1 MLAKTDMHLPLVVSH
16 IDRDDDNDNSSDN
29 IKEIN
34 DFKITQPQHR
44 LVVLIAALVIMTT
57 IIGQFIIGTIIGQS
71 LNIKEVL
78 VWVRVDGGD
87 KINLIVFSTYNA
99 VRCGYLFFG
108 LSLFFFFE
116 RLARC

>member
-1 MLAKTDMHLPLVVSH
+1 MHLPLVVSN
-16 IDRDDDNDNSSDN
+16 IDTDDDDDNSSDN
-29 IKEIN
+29 IKENN

-44 LVVLIAALVIMTT
+44 LVVLIAVLVIIAT

-78 VWVRVDGGD
+78 VWVRVDGGE
-87 KINLIVFSTYNA
+87 KVNLIVFSTCNA
-99 VRCGYLFFG
+99 VRFGYLFLG
-108 LSLFFFFE
+108 LSLLFFFE